1 MKVSAIS
8 FQGDLTKGRK
18 KFEKLPLIEQIAL
31 KSKENA
37 RQKFNQ
43 THFPPIPEQ
52 KGDLADYVR
61 HIVMMENIVK
71 NKANEIF
78 KNVRNALKI

>member
-43 THFPPIPEQ
+43 THFPPSPEQ

>member
-8 FQGDLTKGRK
+8 FHGDLTKGRK

-61 HIVMMENIVK
+61 HIVMMENL
-71 NKANEIF
+71 
-78 KNVRNALKI
+78 LKIKRMKYLKMLETH

>member
-8 FQGDLTKGRK
+8 FQGNLTKGRK

-43 THFPPIPEQ
+43 THNPPIPEQ